1 MARRSSTR
9 SSYDAASGSGG
20 WSESPYPRQ
29 RDGAV
34 AGGGH
39 GQHMMAPRVPNLRET
54 VQEQHRPQLPFACLG
69 YVEVETSDGQM
80 AVLKLNL
87 LVPDHGHLCFG
98 SLEAIATAE
107 SRFESFDLRG
117 LRLR

>member
-1 MARRSSTR
+1 VCVCGGGCGKSGARRRAT
-9 SSYDAASGSGG
+9 
-20 WSESPYPRQ
+20 
-29 RDGAV
+29 
-34 AGGGH
+34 
-39 GQHMMAPRVPNLRET
+39 ET
-54 VQEQHRPQLPFACLG
+54 FACLG
-69 YVEVETSDGQM
+69 YVEGETSDGQM

-98 SLEAIATAE
+98 SLEAIAIAE